1 MNKITFY
8 DNNQTSRL
16 ELEDYFPL
24 RVVFDSA
31 IGNNRFIGFYSG
43 DKNLLE
49 FSVDRQS
56 GILRKFQIVTCENY
70 QIIDSERSIP
80 APSKTGTVAFNYSP
94 HNDCDTFVLSTY
106 NNCIE
111 ISLSSDAVFEYYAVG
126 QVLFGVNQNNN
137 LISVIVTEAT
147 KEELSHLIYELQ
159 CD

>member
-8 DNNQTSRL
+8 DKNQTSHL

-31 IGNNRFIGFYSG
+31 IGSNRFIGFYSG
-43 DKNLLE
+43 EKSFLE
-49 FSVDRQS
+49 FTVDRQS

-70 QIIDSERSIP
+70 QVIDSEKSIP

-94 HNDCDTFVLSTY
+94 HIDCDIFALSAY
-106 NNCIE
+106 NNCVE
-111 ISLSSDAVFEYYAVG
+111 ISLSSDTVFEYYAVG
-126 QVLFGVNQNNN
+126 QVLFGVNQNHN
-137 LISVIVTEAT
+137 LVSVIVTDVT
-147 KEELSHLIYELQ
+147 KEALSHLIYELQ